1 MQKEQR
7 QCPRHTGCKPRGVC
21 QRFPAQDDLMGGLG
35 VRADERGW
43 GRRRNRLGGHGSP
56 ESAEPHVVHF

>member
-7 QCPRHTGCKPRGVC
+7 QRPRHTGCKPRGVC

-35 VRADERGW
+35 VRAE
-43 GRRRNRLGGHGSP
+43 
-56 ESAEPHVVHF
+56 